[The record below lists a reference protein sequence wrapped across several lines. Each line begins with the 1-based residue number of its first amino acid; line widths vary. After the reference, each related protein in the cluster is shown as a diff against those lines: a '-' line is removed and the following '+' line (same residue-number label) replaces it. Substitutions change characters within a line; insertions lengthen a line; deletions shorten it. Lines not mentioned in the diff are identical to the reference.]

1 MSDTQATEGAQAFL
15 GDGWRFPSTEQ
26 LVYGDLS
33 HHEGPK
39 DTPTGKDRPARENH
53 STSDEQKFNVAQE
66 PSELRT
72 QGKLSIPAR
81 PLPHPG
87 VDRWVERDRTQRLM
101 LHSLQVQVPG
111 EKPARPVFP
120 DSSWLSSEAIFPR
133 SQAWE
138 APGEWN
144 FMGKRRELGLG
155 LLAPFR

>member
-1 MSDTQATEGAQAFL
+1 MTPRQQRGLRLFL
-15 GDGWRFPSTEQ
+15 GDGWRFPSIEQ

-87 VDRWVERDRTQRLM
+87 VDWWVERDRTQRLIYA
-101 LHSLQVQVPG
+101 SLSPG
-111 EKPARPVFP
+111 TGSWGKACQAR
-120 DSSWLSSEAIFPR
+120 LSRF
-133 SQAWE
+133 
-138 APGEWN
+138 
-144 FMGKRRELGLG
+144 
-155 LLAPFR
+155 LLAFQ